1 VPEFWRRRSLLK
13 PAEANT
19 YAKFVLDMGAATQ
32 QMKGNT
38 MEDYKNYYNK
48 KNVQPLRPYVPG
60 EDMSGIYV
68 NPVDTVEE
76 GGMIAHLPNNPV
88 AKWYITSF
96 DEFFEA
102 NYVEAEQA
110 ARGNDG
116 IQRLWRLRLQE
127 RQASGG
133 PQRRHD

>member
-1 VPEFWRRRSLLK
+1 MTMTIDLCRLRIDSKWLAGYPQS
-13 PAEANT
+13 PA
-19 YAKFVLDMGAATQ
+19 Q

-88 AKWYITSF
+88 AKWYITR
-96 DEFFEA
+96 EFFEA

-110 ARGNDG
+110 A
-116 IQRLWRLRLQE
+116 
-127 RQASGG
+127 
-133 PQRRHD
+133 